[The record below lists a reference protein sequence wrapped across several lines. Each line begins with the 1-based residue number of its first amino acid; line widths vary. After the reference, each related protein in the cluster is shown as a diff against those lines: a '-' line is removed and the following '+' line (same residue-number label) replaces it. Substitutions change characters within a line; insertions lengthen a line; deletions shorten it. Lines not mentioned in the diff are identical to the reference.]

1 MGVLDRFLSSKQDD
15 KQEIWDLF
23 DAGKNL
29 MESHFY
35 DRASVEFN
43 KALSLDKEFASEL
56 IVDLYMEMQGSNP
69 DAMIALGINILQ
81 HNPDNIEMAN
91 MLGNTYRKK
100 GDFQCREKH
109 VSTMSEKRSLFQKC
123 QLQSC
128 GHLGSS
134 RSL

>member
-100 GDFQCREKH
+100 GDYNAAKSMYQRCL
-109 VSTMSEKRSLFQKC
+109 KRDP
-123 QLQSC
+123 
-128 GHLGSS
+128 
-134 RSL
+134 